1 MKKYKLR
8 RKVILM
14 NKDHNAA
21 DTFISVAHV
30 ASELFK
36 AKMIA
41 EELSITS
48 KNARAL
54 AVRAG
59 STAAGF
65 NEITRF
71 IEGLSKL
78 TIEAASSVNTIA
90 ISQTKI
96 AATLYRTGGF
106 ITRLNRVIYD
116 EKKGNK
122 NEIAIIFEHVKNEG
136 NILERQLGTG
146 LRDLREQLDE
156 TKMELRA
163 TQVISVVSRVEASRA
178 TEEFQNSL
186 NAVADKVSTAGER
199 INTHLENA
207 RRHLSH
213 LKC

>member
-1 MKKYKLR
+1 
-8 RKVILM
+8 M
-14 NKDHNAA
+14 NQTNDAA

-36 AKMIA
+36 AQSIA

-78 TIEAASSVNTIA
+78 TIDAARSVNTIA

-96 AATLYRTGGF
+96 ASDLFRSQSF
-106 ITRLNRVIYD
+106 ISRLDNVDY
-116 EKKGNK
+116 EPEKGNP
-122 NEIAIIFEHVKNEG
+122 NELEPIYEKVNADKQS
-136 NILERQLGTG
+136 LERKIKTT
-146 LRDLREQLDE
+146 LRELVDRLDE

-163 TQVISVVSRVEASRA
+163 TQVVSVVSRVEASRA
-178 TEEFQNSL
+178 HEDFQNSL
-186 NAVADKVSTAGER
+186 NSVADKVSSAGQR
-199 INTHLENA
+199 INSHLEKA
-207 RRHLSH
+207 RRHLAH
-213 LKC
+213 LRQ

>member
-1 MKKYKLR
+1 MTQD
-8 RKVILM
+8 
-14 NKDHNAA
+14 NNAA

-36 AKMIA
+36 AQSIA

-78 TIEAASSVNTIA
+78 TIEAARSVNTIA

-96 AATLYRTGGF
+96 AASLFRTGGF
-106 ITRLNRVIYD
+106 LVSLNKVKYEPKD
-116 EKKGNK
+116 SGK
-122 NEIAIIFEHVKNEG
+122 NEIAPIFHKVDTERKL
-136 NILERQLGTG
+136 LERQISSS
-146 LRDLREQLDE
+146 LRELIERLDE

-163 TQVISVVSRVEASRA
+163 TQVVSVVSRVEASRA
-178 TEEFQNSL
+178 SEDFQDSL
-186 NAVADKVSTAGER
+186 NSVADKVSSAGNR
-199 INTHLENA
+199 INSHLETA

-213 LKC
+213 LQY

>member
-1 MKKYKLR
+1 MSQS
-8 RKVILM
+8 
-14 NKDHNAA
+14 NDAA

-36 AKMIA
+36 AQSIA

-78 TIEAASSVNTIA
+78 TIDAARSVNTIA

-96 AATLYRTGGF
+96 ASDLFRAQSFVAKLDKVDYQPKVNDDNELSPIYEKVNT
-106 ITRLNRVIYD
+106 TR
-116 EKKGNK
+116 
-122 NEIAIIFEHVKNEG
+122 HS
-136 NILERQLGTG
+136 LERQIKVT
-146 LRDLREQLDE
+146 LRDLVNRLDE

-163 TQVISVVSRVEASRA
+163 TQVVSVVSRVEASRA
-178 TEEFQNSL
+178 HEDFQDSL
-186 NAVADKVSTAGER
+186 NSVADKVSSAGQR
-199 INTHLENA
+199 INSHLEQA

-213 LKC
+213 LRTR

>member
-1 MKKYKLR
+1 MSQD
-8 RKVILM
+8 
-14 NKDHNAA
+14 NNAA
-21 DTFISVAHV
+21 NTFISVAHV

-36 AKMIA
+36 AQSIA

-78 TIEAASSVNTIA
+78 TIEAATSVNTIA

-96 AATLYRTGGF
+96 AANLFRTHGF
-106 ITRLNRVIYD
+106 IVRLNKVNYQAKENQPD
-116 EKKGNK
+116 
-122 NEIAIIFEHVKNEG
+122 IID
-136 NILERQLGTG
+136 NIFQKVDSERKQLERKISSS
-146 LRDLREQLDE
+146 LRELIDRLDE

-163 TQVISVVSRVEASRA
+163 TQVVSVVSRVEASRA
-178 TEEFQNSL
+178 SEEFQGSL
-186 NAVADKVSTAGER
+186 NSVADKVSSAGSR
-199 INTHLENA
+199 INSHLETA
-207 RRHLSH
+207 RKHLAH
-213 LKC
+213 LQ

>member
-1 MKKYKLR
+1 MAQ
-8 RKVILM
+8 
-14 NKDHNAA
+14 NNDAA

-36 AKMIA
+36 AQSIA

-96 AATLYRTGGF
+96 ASDLFRVQGF
-106 ITRLNRVIYD
+106 ISRLDQVNYNLEDGQDNELAPIYATVNSTR
-116 EKKGNK
+116 KS
-122 NEIAIIFEHVKNEG
+122 
-136 NILERQLGTG
+136 LERQI
-146 LRDLREQLDE
+146 RSSLRELVDRLDE

-163 TQVISVVSRVEASRA
+163 TQVVSVVSRVEASRA
-178 TEEFQNSL
+178 HEDFQNSL
-186 NAVADKVSTAGER
+186 NSVADKVSSAGQR
-199 INTHLENA
+199 INSHLEKA
-207 RRHLSH
+207 RRHLAH
-213 LKC
+213 LRT

>member
-1 MKKYKLR
+1 MAQT
-8 RKVILM
+8 
-14 NKDHNAA
+14 NDAA

-36 AKMIA
+36 AQSIA

-78 TIEAASSVNTIA
+78 TIEAARSVNIIA

-96 AATLYRTGGF
+96 ASDLYRAQGF
-106 ITRLNRVIYD
+106 LSRLSKVNYEVLKGKEDEIKPIYED
-116 EKKGNK
+116 VDSIRIG
-122 NEIAIIFEHVKNEG
+122 
-136 NILERQLGTG
+136 LERKIKIS
-146 LRDLREQLDE
+146 LRELIDRLDE

-163 TQVISVVSRVEASRA
+163 TQVVSVVSRVEASRA
-178 TEEFQNSL
+178 HEDFQASL
-186 NAVADKVSTAGER
+186 NSVADKVASAGQR
-199 INTHLENA
+199 INTHLELA

-213 LKC
+213 LKH

>member
-1 MKKYKLR
+1 MKQD
-8 RKVILM
+8 
-14 NKDHNAA
+14 NNAA
-21 DTFISVAHV
+21 ETFISVAHV

-36 AKMIA
+36 AQAIA

-78 TIEAASSVNTIA
+78 TIEAARSVNTIA

-96 AATLYRTGGF
+96 AASLFRTGGF
-106 ITRLNRVIYD
+106 IKRLNRVKYEPKDGGQNVIH
-116 EKKGNK
+116 EISIAV
-122 NEIAIIFEHVKNEG
+122 NEERK
-136 NILERQLGTG
+136 ILERQISTS
-146 LRDLREQLDE
+146 LRDLIEQLDE

-163 TQVISVVSRVEASRA
+163 TQVVSVVSRVEASRA

-186 NAVADKVSTAGER
+186 NAVADKVSSAGER
-199 INTHLENA
+199 INSHLEKA
-207 RRHLSH
+207 RRHLTYVH
-213 LKC
+213 Y

>member
-1 MKKYKLR
+1 MSQD
-8 RKVILM
+8 
-14 NKDHNAA
+14 NNAA
-21 DTFISVAHV
+21 NTFISVAHV

-36 AKMIA
+36 AQSIA

-78 TIEAASSVNTIA
+78 TIEAATSVNTIA

-96 AATLYRTGGF
+96 AANLFRTHGF
-106 ITRLNRVIYD
+106 IVRLNKVNYQAKENQPD
-116 EKKGNK
+116 
-122 NEIAIIFEHVKNEG
+122 IIE
-136 NILERQLGTG
+136 NIFQKVDCERKQLERKISSS
-146 LRDLREQLDE
+146 LRELIDRLDE

-163 TQVISVVSRVEASRA
+163 TQVVSVVSRVEASRA
-178 TEEFQNSL
+178 SEDFQSSL
-186 NAVADKVSTAGER
+186 NSVADKVASAGSR
-199 INTHLENA
+199 INRHLETA
-207 RRHLSH
+207 RKHLSH
-213 LKC
+213 LQ

>member
-1 MKKYKLR
+1 M
-8 RKVILM
+8 IQS
-14 NKDHNAA
+14 NDAA

-36 AKMIA
+36 AQSIA

-78 TIEAASSVNTIA
+78 TIEAARSVNAIA
-90 ISQTKI
+90 ITQTKI
-96 AATLYRTGGF
+96 AADLFRTQAF
-106 ITRLNRVIYD
+106 LNKLAKVDYQAQIGDPDELSVI
-116 EKKGNK
+116 
-122 NEIAIIFEHVKNEG
+122 FLTVKHQQES
-136 NILERQLGTG
+136 LERKIKIS
-146 LRDLREQLDE
+146 LRDLMGRLDD

-163 TQVISVVSRVEASRA
+163 TQVVSVVSRVEASRA
-178 TEEFQNSL
+178 HEDFQDSL
-186 NAVADKVSTAGER
+186 NSVADKVASSGQR
-199 INTHLENA
+199 INFHLENA
-207 RRHLSH
+207 RRHLAH
-213 LKC
+213 LRD

>member
-1 MKKYKLR
+1 MTSQS
-8 RKVILM
+8 
-14 NKDHNAA
+14 NDAA

-36 AKMIA
+36 AQSIA

-78 TIEAASSVNTIA
+78 TIDAARSVNTIA

-96 AATLYRTGGF
+96 ASDLFRAQGF
-106 ITRLNRVIYD
+106 IAKLDAVVYASKGTETDELKPIYD
-116 EKKGNK
+116 VVDERRQRL
-122 NEIAIIFEHVKNEG
+122 EG
-136 NILERQLGTG
+136 KIKVTLKELVDR
-146 LRDLREQLDE
+146 LDE

-163 TQVISVVSRVEASRA
+163 TQVVSVVSRVEASRA
-178 TEEFQNSL
+178 HEDFQNSL
-186 NAVADKVSTAGER
+186 NSVADKVSSAGER
-199 INTHLENA
+199 INTHLERA
-207 RRHLSH
+207 RRHLAH
-213 LKC
+213 LRNR

>member
-1 MKKYKLR
+1 MSQ
-8 RKVILM
+8 
-14 NKDHNAA
+14 NNDAA
-21 DTFISVAHV
+21 NTFISVAHV

-36 AKMIA
+36 AQSIA

-78 TIEAASSVNTIA
+78 TIDAARTVNTIA

-96 AATLYRTGGF
+96 ASDLFRAQSF
-106 ITRLNRVIYD
+106 ISRLDKVEYIPEQGKPDELAPIY
-116 EKKGNK
+116 EKVNG
-122 NEIAIIFEHVKNEG
+122 VRQS
-136 NILERQLGTG
+136 LERKINTT
-146 LRDLREQLDE
+146 LRELVDRLDE

-163 TQVISVVSRVEASRA
+163 TQVVSVVSRVEASRA
-178 TEEFQNSL
+178 HEDFQNSL
-186 NAVADKVSTAGER
+186 NSVADKVSSAGQR
-199 INTHLENA
+199 INAHLERA
-207 RRHLSH
+207 RRHLAH
-213 LKC
+213 LRR

>member
-1 MKKYKLR
+1 MGKE
-8 RKVILM
+8 
-14 NKDHNAA
+14 NNAA
-21 DTFISVAHV
+21 NTFISVAHV

-36 AKMIA
+36 AQSIA

-78 TIEAASSVNTIA
+78 TIEAARSVNVIA

-96 AATLYRTGGF
+96 AASLFRTGGF
-106 ITRLNRVIYD
+106 LHSLSQVEYD
-116 EKKGNK
+116 IEDSSKD
-122 NEIAIIFEHVKNEG
+122 EIKPIFEKVDANRKK
-136 NILERQLGTG
+136 LERQISSS
-146 LRDLREQLDE
+146 LRELIQRLDE

-163 TQVISVVSRVEASRA
+163 TQVVSVVSRVEASRA
-178 TEEFQNSL
+178 SEDFQDSL
-186 NAVADKVSTAGER
+186 NSVADKVSSAGNR
-199 INTHLENA
+199 INSHLETA
-207 RRHLSH
+207 RRHLAH
-213 LKC
+213 LQY